1 MCSPYNIRE
10 DVIIMEMNES
20 VTERSGERTLEQ
32 IEADI
37 ERTKAEIA
45 QVHGTETE
53 VYARIVGYYR
63 AVRNWNKGKRDEYA
77 QRKLFSIEESRNE
90 QAAVC
95 DEAERN
101 ERASATIAGEGGT
114 KAYSTTV
121 AATSAN
127 GKAASYVLYFRQVCP
142 NCPPVKQYLSHSAL
156 SGVQID
162 VDTDAGLEQAAAQGV
177 FSTPTAIIRDSYGIE
192 IGRAHS
198 VEELDAL
205 LNTQPKEAVIA

>member
-1 MCSPYNIRE
+1 MCSRYNIRE
-10 DVIIMEMNES
+10 DVIKMEMNES

-95 DEAERN
+95 DEEERN
-101 ERASATIAGEGGT
+101 ERSSATIAGEY
-114 KAYSTTV
+114 A
-121 AATSAN
+121 
-127 GKAASYVLYFRQVCP
+127 
-142 NCPPVKQYLSHSAL
+142 
-156 SGVQID
+156 
-162 VDTDAGLEQAAAQGV
+162 
-177 FSTPTAIIRDSYGIE
+177 
-192 IGRAHS
+192 
-198 VEELDAL
+198 
-205 LNTQPKEAVIA
+205 